1 MITARILRR
10 VMSDNVREKIVPCI
24 LGSLHIYIA
33 EGRFLMAR
41 SCYDNLTITGDSWDK
56 CAIKEPDCC
65 PIVGN
70 KIST

>member
-1 MITARILRR
+1 MITARILRC
-10 VMSDNVREKIVPCI
+10 VTSDNVRDKIAPCI
-24 LGSLHIYIA
+24 LESLNIYIP

-41 SCYDNLTITGDSWDK
+41 CSYDNLTITGDSWDK
-56 CAIKEPDCC
+56 CAIKEPDFC